1 MSPSFLFSRLGIPR
15 SSPIYHVTS
24 FQIFVYHMKSYRI
37 PTNLGLAL
45 EWVLISGDSWN
56 DIVFTKLITNIQ
68 IFRLNLECPL
78 NRTSFKGGRKVSLQ
92 TPVLH
97 GSYF

>member
-37 PTNLGLAL
+37 ATNLGLAL
-45 EWVLISGDSWN
+45 ERVLISGESWN
-56 DIVFTKLITNIQ
+56 DIVFTKLITNTQ
-68 IFRLNLECPL
+68 LFRLNLECPL
-78 NRTSFKGGRKVSLQ
+78 SRTKRRTQSKL
-92 TPVLH
+92 TNPVLH
-97 GSYF
+97 GSYV